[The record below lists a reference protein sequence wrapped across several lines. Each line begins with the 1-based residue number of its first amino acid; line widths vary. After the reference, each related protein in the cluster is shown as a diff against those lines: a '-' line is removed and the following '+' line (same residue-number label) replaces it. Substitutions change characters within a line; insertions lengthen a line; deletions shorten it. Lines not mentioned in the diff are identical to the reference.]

1 MVSISL
7 VVLAD
12 YPYPI
17 NGIDNVDLLLSGIS
31 TLETCMS
38 CHIHQSLSFWAFC
51 RSKRRN
57 GVLQLVKDHPAPILT
72 FSRIRNMHLLVSR
85 CQNLKIF
92 CWRRLI
98 VQQSNSLNR
107 SCARSCSRNSQV
119 ITEKIISTE
128 AVHKI
133 PDSKVCITGIL
144 PVHLLNLP
152 NETCNLQNCSW
163 QSLVQLYSTT
173 QEVTKHGLGWHSRGP
188 SVYDI

>member
-17 NGIDNVDLLLSGIS
+17 NGNDNVDLLLSGIS

-38 CHIHQSLSFWAFC
+38 RHIHQSLSFWAFC
-51 RSKRRN
+51 RSRRCN

-72 FSRIRNMHLLVSR
+72 FSRLSNMHLL
-85 CQNLKIF
+85 
-92 CWRRLI
+92 

-107 SCARSCSRNSQV
+107 SCARSCSCNSQV

-133 PDSKVCITGIL
+133 PDSKLCITGLL
-144 PVHLLNLP
+144 PVHLFNLP
-152 NETCNLQNCSW
+152 DETYNLQNCSW
-163 QSLVQLYSTT
+163 QSLVQMYSTT
-173 QEVTKHGLGWHSRGP
+173 QELTKHGLGWHSRGP
-188 SVYDI
+188 SVYDM